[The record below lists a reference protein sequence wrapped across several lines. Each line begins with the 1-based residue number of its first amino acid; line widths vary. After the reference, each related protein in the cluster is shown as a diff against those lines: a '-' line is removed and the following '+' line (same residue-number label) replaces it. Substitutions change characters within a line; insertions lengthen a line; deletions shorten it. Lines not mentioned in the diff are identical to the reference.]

1 MAHRKQWMLENRVA
15 WISYDGDISLEQMQE
30 INAWLDEFLSE
41 GQAPVHLILDTSKM
55 GSVPNNLTVL
65 RESLS
70 ALQKSGWG
78 LVILIGMNRMVRFF
92 AEVIGHQFGLQLKAA
107 DSVEEAKSLILE
119 YDKTIG
125 ELSS

>member
-1 MAHRKQWMLENRVA
+1 MAHTRQWMLEKRVA
-15 WISYDGDISLEQMQE
+15 WITYDGDISLEQMQE
-30 INAWLDEFLSE
+30 INTWLDEFLSE
-41 GQAPVHLILDTSKM
+41 GQTPVHLILDTSKM
-55 GSVPNNLTVL
+55 GAVPNNISVL
-65 RESLS
+65 RNSLS

-78 LVILIGMNRMVRFF
+78 LVILIGMNRMIRFF
-92 AEVIGHQFGLQLKAA
+92 AEVIGKQFGLQLKAA

>member
-1 MAHRKQWMLENRVA
+1 MAHTRQWMLEKRVA
-15 WISYDGDISLEQMQE
+15 WIRYDGDISLEQMQE
-30 INAWLDEFLSE
+30 INTWLDEFLSE

-55 GSVPNNLTVL
+55 GSVPNNITVL

-92 AEVIGHQFGLQLKAA
+92 AEVIGHQFGLHLKAA